1 MVLFTLFKRSEEKKD
16 FLRTQERGH
25 LQLMAASPEL
35 SPVPL

>member
-1 MVLFTLFKRSEEKKD
+1 MILLTLFKRREEKKD

-25 LQLMAASPEL
+25 LQLTAASPGL